1 MEEQGVKAH
10 GKCEGA
16 TGPGR
21 GKPGDGGFHRM
32 DDAEGARN
40 LGRAIA
46 AVFNGCRVILGQ
58 TLKRS
63 ESLGKAKRPGKPGRR
78 SMSADHE
85 VAEPRGGGVQPIGR
99 EGIEVHFERL
109 ANRKR
114 GGQRAV
120 MHACQLGIYRS
131 L

>member
-1 MEEQGVKAH
+1 
-10 GKCEGA
+10 
-16 TGPGR
+16 
-21 GKPGDGGFHRM
+21 M
-32 DDAEGARN
+32 DYAEGARN

-46 AVFNGCRVILGQ
+46 TVINGCRVISGQ

-63 ESLGKAKRPGKPGRR
+63 ESLRKAKRPGKPGRR

-99 EGIEVHFERL
+99 KGIEVHFERL

-120 MHACQLGIYRS
+120 MRACQLGIYRS